1 MNLKGLFGQAMTYV
15 NKNSP
20 MFLTGLG
27 VVGVVTTGVMAYKA
41 GPKAHQIMLD
51 YRKDKELID
60 PDDKETKRIV
70 TKEAAV
76 KLAPVILP
84 PIAMGILTC
93 VCIISSHKISM
104 KRVAVLSAAY
114 NLADNKLKD
123 YQKKVFETVGEMKN
137 NQIKESI
144 AKEHLDNTNTH
155 VPAII
160 TGYGD
165 MPCLDGYTG
174 TKFLG
179 SQDKINKVILKLS
192 KEIAELKKRE
202 DEPFIELWELYY
214 ELGIEEQPPFSRD
227 FGWYYDDLQD
237 DGTLPIYTT
246 AILKD
251 GIAYV
256 VMEYELSASH
266 DYIYRN
272 MDR

>member
-1 MNLKGLFGQAMTYV
+1 MGIKCLLTNALKYA

-20 MFLTGLG
+20 IILTGFGVIG
-27 VVGVVTTGVMAYKA
+27 VVSTGVMAYKA
-41 GPKAHQIMLD
+41 GPKAHAIMVE
-51 YRKDKELID
+51 YHKDKELID
-60 PDDKETKRIV
+60 PDDKEAKRAI

-76 KLAPVILP
+76 KMAPVVLP
-84 PIAMGILTC
+84 PIIMGILTC
-93 VCIISSHKISM
+93 VCIISSNKISM

-123 YQKKVFETVGEMKN
+123 YQKKVFETVGEIKN

-144 AKEHLDNTNTH
+144 AKEHLDNANTH
-155 VPAII
+155 IPAVI

-192 KEIAELKKRE
+192 KRIAELKRLG
-202 DEPFIELWELYY
+202 DEPFIELFELYY
-214 ELGIEEQPPFSRD
+214 ELGIGEQPPFSRD

-246 AILKD
+246 AVLKD